1 MSDTDSEDESVI
13 YNDDVNPLLPEDGDE
28 NPLDQSFIQEDDGE
42 EMTVDELYVPL
53 TIDDL
58 NTDHVD
64 QDEPETDIELDISF
78 GGAKKKTVKK
88 KAAKNKTAKKKTAK
102 KKTSK
107 KKTAKKKTSKKKTTK
122 KKTAKKKTAK
132 KKNTT
137 KKVKFLGIFGG
148 KKKNDIEISKINKMN
163 IPSERLLS

>member
-102 KKTSK
+102 KK
-107 KKTAKKKTSKKKTTK
+107 
-122 KKTAKKKTAK
+122 
-132 KKNTT
+132 NTT

-148 KKKNDIEISKINKMN
+148 KKKNYIEISKINKMN

>member
-28 NPLDQSFIQEDDGE
+28 NQLDQSFIQEDDGE

-107 KKTAKKKTSKKKTTK
+107 KKTT
-122 KKTAKKKTAK
+122 KKKTAK

>member
-64 QDEPETDIELDISF
+64 QDEPETDNEFDISF

-102 KKTSK
+102 KK
-107 KKTAKKKTSKKKTTK
+107 
-122 KKTAKKKTAK
+122 
-132 KKNTT
+132 NTT

-148 KKKNDIEISKINKMN
+148 KKKNYIEISKINKMN